1 MKNKPN
7 GQGLFKWVLRI
18 SHLNSVSFIERP
30 PNFINKENEIKV
42 EVKDIQLG
50 SGVGRAKTYL
60 QILNPMLPHDAT
72 LLHLCMVR
80 SL

>member
-1 MKNKPN
+1 MGRAPSN
-7 GQGLFKWVLRI
+7 GFSESLTSILYPSLRD
-18 SHLNSVSFIERP
+18 HP
-30 PNFINKENEIKV
+30 NKENEIKV